1 MAHTLETGT
10 HRNMTESPAKTCKL
24 CGHAQ
29 FKVLFD
35 REFQVLVCCNC
46 SLIFLEDNHRD
57 YRKYY
62 SEEYDYRL
70 DEGGY
75 FAEQREDNQA
85 ISKWIIKHLPKTRN
99 IALVEIGC
107 GAGFLLKRL
116 KDYGAKVSGIEPS
129 KKAVEFARRVNGIRE
144 IECCMLEDI
153 EETDRLYD
161 VVILIQ
167 TFEHFADP
175 LNSLLTIRGL
185 LKRDGLLFIEVPN
198 YYSPNGF
205 YLFRFEGIAYPS
217 RNHLFVYS
225 RATLGAFLRK
235 AGFSAYKTSYTLQNI
250 RMIAKVDGDNENVEF
265 KGCYKVIAFHY
276 VLPIITKAIDVFRFF
291 KGKLMKTFEGS
302 QSSP

>member
-1 MAHTLETGT
+1 LAHTLEPGT
-10 HRNMTESPAKTCKL
+10 HTNITESPAKTCKL
-24 CGHAQ
+24 CGHTQ

-35 REFQVLVCCNC
+35 REFQVLVCRNC
-46 SLIFLEDNHRD
+46 GLIFLEDNHRD

-62 SEEYDYRL
+62 SDEYDYRS

-75 FAEQREDNQA
+75 FTEKGKDNQA
-85 ISKWIIKHLPKTRN
+85 ISKWIIKHLPKTGN
-99 IALVEIGC
+99 TTLVEMGC

-116 KDYGAKVSGIEPS
+116 KDYGVEVSGIEPG
-129 KKAVEFARRVNGIRE
+129 KKAVEFARRINGIRD

-161 VVILIQ
+161 AVILIQ

-185 LKRDGLLFIEVPN
+185 LKRGGLLFIEVPN

-205 YLFRFEGIAYPS
+205 YPFRFEGINYPS

-225 RATLGAFLRK
+225 RETLGAFLRK
-235 AGFSAYKTSYTLQNI
+235 AGFSVYRTSYTLQNI
-250 RMIAKVDGDNENVEF
+250 RMIARVDGDNEKVEF
-265 KGCYKVIAFHY
+265 KGCHKVMAFYY
-276 VLPIITKAIDVFRFF
+276 VLPIITKAIDAFRFF
-291 KGKLMKTFEGS
+291 KGKLMRILEGS
-302 QSSP
+302 QAGL